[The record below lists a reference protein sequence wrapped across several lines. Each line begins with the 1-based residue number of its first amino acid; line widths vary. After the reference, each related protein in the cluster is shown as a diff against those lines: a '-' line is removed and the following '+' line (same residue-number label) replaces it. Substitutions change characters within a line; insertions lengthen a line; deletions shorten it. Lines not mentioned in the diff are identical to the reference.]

1 MRRSRFYLLAL
12 TALVAA
18 CSDSSS
24 RPAAITGPESG
35 PSMSTTSDGTES
47 GGATVETDLMD
58 YAPGHTVT
66 ITGNGFAAGETVH
79 LLLTENFS
87 IHAPRV
93 WDVTADG
100 SGGFTDASFAPEEH
114 HIGVMFTLTA
124 TGGTSGRV
132 ASTFFSD
139 GTITAASVVSQEGT
153 CTTNQ
158 TVFVK
163 GAGAITLCARA
174 SVTNIGGTPTAFN
187 VIWYRSGTPGALF
200 AKMQRNGVSSPA
212 AGGSVTNTFSAGTQG
227 LWQARL
233 CLDNPAADC
242 LNPLPGSPIASFT
255 VYSGS
260 LVFLTSAQNFNAG
273 TCSSVITVQKQK
285 PVPTPST
292 TQEDITLVTSSAGGA
307 FYTDAG
313 CTSAVISKTLT
324 VPDGGTPTTGMNVL
338 IPGGSSTY
346 SFYYKDSNSGSPTIT
361 AEKRNTYDYS
371 PTSQTEVVATPE
383 VATTTT
389 LSASPTSPRE
399 FGTEVVFTAHVSTN
413 TGTVKF
419 IEGGTCASPTTTLQ
433 ANTSING
440 SGDATYTTSTL
451 SVGAHSIVACYSGVV
466 GSYAPSQSSALSY
479 TINKVTTTTALTITP
494 STQQYSDQVLLSAT
508 VTPTSVNSS
517 DITGSVQFRVN
528 GVDVGVPVAITAA
541 SNTAQYT
548 YTVSLAAPGPYNVKA
563 TFTSTNGNFAN
574 SDDTEQLAVTKEDA
588 TITYPDANPAALQVS
603 APGGTLAAN
612 ALSLIVKVQEKSPD
626 LAAATAAAG
635 DIANAGLTVALSPIG
650 GGSNVNLSCT
660 SAVTGSGYAGIKTFT
675 CKNTAA
681 LAVNTY
687 EVIVNVTGNYYTAMT
702 YTDGFTV
709 YDPSLGFA
717 TGGGSF
723 LLDGERVTFG
733 FTMKYLKNG
742 TNLQG
747 NLIVVRH
754 RADGTTVRLK
764 SNSLEGLAITQA
776 GTCGVASFSGKATYT
791 RWDAA
796 TQAYVTTGNTQFTA
810 YAEDCNNPGTGP
822 DAFWLT
828 SGGSLLSMPGTAAA
842 NKATLSGG
850 NIAVPH
856 NAR

>member
-12 TALVAA
+12 TAIVAA
-18 CSDSSS
+18 CSDTSS

-35 PSMSTTSDGTES
+35 PSMSTTTDGTES
-47 GGATVETDLMD
+47 AGATVETDLSD
-58 YAPGHTVT
+58 YAPGAIVT
-66 ITGNGFAAGETVH
+66 ITGAGFQPGETVR
-79 LLLTENFS
+79 LVLSEYVEE
-87 IHAPRV
+87 HAPRS
-93 WDVTADG
+93 WDVVADDQ
-100 SGGFTDASFAPEEH
+100 GGFTDRSFSPEQH
-114 HIGVMFTLTA
+114 HIGVLFRLSAVGM
-124 TGGTSGRV
+124 TSGAIATTRF
-132 ASTFFSD
+132 TD
-139 GTITAASVVSQEGT
+139 GTISAASVEGREGT
-153 CTTNQ
+153 CTTAQ
-158 TVFVK
+158 AVFI
-163 GAGAITLCARA
+163 GTPINLCAR
-174 SVTNIGGTPTAFN
+174 STVTNSDGTTDFH
-187 VIWYRSGTPGALF
+187 VIWYRSPNPGDAF
-200 AKMQRNGVSSPA
+200 VKVQRQAASVTGGGGVST
-212 AGGSVTNTFSAGTQG
+212 TNVFSAGTNA
-227 LWQARL
+227 LWEARL
-233 CLDNPAADC
+233 CLDNPGSGPC
-242 LNPLPGSPIASFT
+242 LTPLPGSPVAQFY
-255 VYSGS
+255 VYGGKFA
-260 LVFLTSAQNFNAG
+260 FLTSAQSLNAG
-273 TCSSVITVQKQK
+273 QCSTVITVQKQTAAGG
-285 PVPTPST
+285 PANA
-292 TQEDITLVTSSAGGA
+292 QEGITLATSSAGGA
-307 FYTDAG
+307 FYSDAA
-313 CTSAVISKTLT
+313 CTTPLVSNPA
-324 VPDGGTPTTGMNVL
+324 GTPTTGVNVTIL
-338 IPGGSSTY
+338 GANSTY
-346 SFYYKDSNSGSPTIT
+346 SFYYKDSNAGSPVIT
-361 AEKRNTYDYS
+361 VDKRNTYQYA
-371 PTSQTEVVATPE
+371 PTTQTEVVATPE

-399 FGTEVVFTAHVSTN
+399 FGTEVVFTAHVTPAT
-413 TGTVKF
+413 TGGVTF
-419 IEGGTCASPTTTLQ
+419 IEGGTCALPTTTLQ

-466 GSYAPSQSSALSY
+466 GSYAPSQSSALPY
-479 TINKVTTTTALTITP
+479 TINKVTTTTSLTITP
-494 STQQYSDQVLLSAT
+494 STQQYSDKVLLSAT

-517 DITGSVQFRVN
+517 DITGSVQFTVN
-528 GVDVGVPVAITAA
+528 GGDVGAPVAITAA

-548 YTVSLAAPGPYNVKA
+548 YTVLLAAPGPYSVKA
-563 TFTSTNGNFAN
+563 TFTSTNSNFTG
-574 SDDTEQLAVTKEDA
+574 SDDTEQLTVTKEDA

-660 SAVTGSGYAGIKTFT
+660 SAVTGSGYTGIKTFT
-675 CKNTAA
+675 CKNSSA

-687 EVIVNVTGNYYTAMT
+687 EVIVNVAGNYYTAMT

-723 LLDGERVTFG
+723 MLDGERVTFG

-796 TQAYVTTGNTQFTA
+796 TQAYVTTGNTPFTA